1 MNNYVPEGLQE
12 FTEYKNE
19 FLRKIQKATAPYHEA
34 AIKKLWNLIIKL
46 QQLFKKL

>member
-34 AIKKLWNLIIKL
+34 AMAV
-46 QQLFKKL
+46 